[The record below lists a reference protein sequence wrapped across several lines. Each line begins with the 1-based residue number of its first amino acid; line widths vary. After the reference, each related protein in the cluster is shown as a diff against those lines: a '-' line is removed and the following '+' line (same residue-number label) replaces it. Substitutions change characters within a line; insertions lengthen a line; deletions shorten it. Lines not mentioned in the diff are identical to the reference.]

1 MVNFVK
7 TGWYRCKDLM
17 LNIWNVTV
25 AKLRKHDIDNLEID
39 KMIDLTQGDEYPLKT
54 LITKLT
60 MLSCI
65 GNFLVHQ
72 DGCYQGVNTSHTYF
86 DYYNKDVQE

>member
-1 MVNFVK
+1 MGNKNV
-7 TGWYRCKDLM
+7 
-17 LNIWNVTV
+17 WNVTV
-25 AKLRKHDIDNLEID
+25 AKSKKHDVDGLAID
-39 KMIDLTQGDEYPLKT
+39 KTIDLRQGEEYPLKT

-60 MLSCI
+60 RLLCI

-86 DYYNKDVQE
+86 DYYNKYVQD

>member
-7 TGWYRCKDLM
+7 TGWYHCKELM

-25 AKLRKHDIDNLEID
+25 AELRKNDVDNLEID
-39 KMIDLTQGDEYPLKT
+39 KTIDLRQGDEYPLKT
-54 LITKLT
+54 LNTKLT
-60 MLSCI
+60 RLLCI

-72 DGCYQGVNTSHTYF
+72 DGCYQGVSTSRTYF
-86 DYYNKDVQE
+86 DYYNKYA